1 MADRL
6 SPVTSRVKLPAAAA
20 LCAVTS
26 ILSGYPVGSRCLLQL
41 RQAGAISPKDA
52 TRVSVVCST
61 SGPMFLV
68 GSVGAGMLGSAAAG
82 GILLASHLIGVFL
95 TAALFLPFLKKPQSA
110 SFPALNAKAGG
121 FAENIQSG
129 TISVLCVGGFIAFFC
144 VVAQALDAGFTI
156 VQVRSKVAGAR
167 ELIECTRSVADVL
180 AAAGKADEVPLL
192 IDDRLDAVLAARDMG
207 IKVDGVHVGQSD
219 IPVEVCRRY
228 LGEDSIVGL
237 SAAAHEM
244 RAYIETADLST
255 VDYLGVGPLHET
267 ATKPDC
273 GKDDD
278 GRIITRSLEELAE
291 LRRVS
296 PKPIVVGGGVKAADI
311 PGLARTGV
319 DGFFVVSAV
328 AGAPDPYAAAA
339 ELVNTWRANRA

>member
-1 MADRL
+1 MSIRDNLDISAYLVLGPENTLGRPVAD
-6 SPVTSRVKLPAAAA
+6 
-20 LCAVTS
+20 
-26 ILSGYPVGSRCLLQL
+26 
-41 RQAGAISPKDA
+41 
-52 TRVSVVCST
+52 VVRD
-61 SGPMFLV
+61 
-68 GSVGAGMLGSAAAG
+68 
-82 GILLASHLIGVFL
+82 
-95 TAALFLPFLKKPQSA
+95 
-110 SFPALNAKAGG
+110 
-121 FAENIQSG
+121 
-129 TISVLCVGGFIAFFC
+129 
-144 VVAQALDAGFTI
+144 ALDAGFTI

-167 ELIECTRSVADVL
+167 ELMECARSVADVI
-180 AAAGKADEVPLL
+180 AAAGKSDTVPLL
-192 IDDRLDAVLAARDMG
+192 IDDRLDVALACREAG

-219 IPVEVCRRY
+219 IPVEVCRKY

-244 RAYIETADLST
+244 RRYIETADTSQ

-273 GKDDD
+273 GLDDD

-311 PGLARTGV
+311 PALAKTGV

-328 AGAPDPYAAAA
+328 AGAEDPYAAAK
-339 ELVNTWRANRA
+339 ELFDLWRANA